1 MIIGIFGAQGQMGK
15 VLTTLY
21 GEERPEI
28 QILAMGRNHQELPP
42 AGPHPHVVIDFSHK
56 DALESVLSLCQGNKI
71 PLVLATTGYDAADK
85 AKIEKASQEIPIFQ
99 SANLSLGVHVL
110 KTLAREA
117 ARLLGDSADI
127 EIIEKHHNR
136 KKDAPSG
143 TALLLLDA
151 VTKEGEPHKTV
162 YGREGQ
168 SLREKGEI
176 GIHAVRGG
184 TLVGEHTLVYALE
197 SESLELTHRGE
208 SKRLFAKGAMKAADY
223 IITQAPGLYGMDDLF
238 GGGKIH
244 E

>member
-15 VLTTLY
+15 VLTKLY

-42 AGPHPHVVIDFSHK
+42 AGPHPDVVIDFSHK
-56 DALESVLSLCQGNKI
+56 DALESVLSLCTRNQI

-117 ARLLGDSADI
+117 ARLLGESADI

-151 VTKEGEPHKTV
+151 VTKEGESHKTV
-162 YGREGQ
+162 HGREGQ

-184 TLVGEHTLVYALE
+184 TLVGEHTLLFALE

-238 GGGKIH
+238 GGGMIH